1 MPTTPV
7 EVLRASVEAHNDTF
21 EALLNLIPA
30 KYYLPKDDHD
40 ADDNVPSKYQKHSKN
55 KKAPKQAAKEASK
68 KARRDKLDPA
78 NQKSVI
84 DLQNEAALELE
95 KNNSKVKGK
104 RKAAV
109 LGSDSDAGDEDDVM
123 QVDDVD
129 LGDTVVT
136 APLDS
141 IVPMAK
147 PESIAALR
155 DKLHLRMAALR
166 RGGQG
171 GGEPGDKDE
180 LLEERRKQR
189 AALREKRRKETKER
203 RKAEAEGK
211 KGSKKEVTKGLLV
224 KNQLLVPDLPVAS
237 KGTAAS
243 RHIDGPL
250 TNVSF
255 SVVAGSSS
263 KKAASLKTSSNPN
276 QALSQ
281 LAARKEK
288 LDSMPEDKRKAIEDK
303 SRWAKAEA
311 RVEGVK
317 VKDDEGRLKKAVKRK
332 EKEKV
337 KSIKSWEER
346 KDQLAASMAAK
357 QKKRSDNI
365 AMRNERR
372 SDKRKSSS
380 SKGKTKARP
389 GFEGKAFHKGKGKA
403 TGKQK

>member
-1 MPTTPV
+1 MPPTPV

-104 RKAAV
+104 RKAAI
-109 LGSDSDAGDEDDVM
+109 LGSDSDADDDVM

-129 LGDTVVT
+129 LSDTVMA

-211 KGSKKEVTKGLLV
+211 KGSKKEVTKGLPV

-243 RHIDGPL
+243 RPIDGPL

-337 KSIKSWEER
+337 KSKKSWEER

-403 TGKQK
+403 TGKHK

>member
-1 MPTTPV
+1 MPTTLI
-7 EVLRASVEAHNDTF
+7 EDLHASVEAHNDTF

-30 KYYLPKDDHD
+30 KYYLAKDDHD
-40 ADDNVPSKYQKHSKN
+40 ADNIPSKYQKHSKN
-55 KKAPKQAAKEASK
+55 QKAPKQAAKEASK

-84 DLQNEAALELE
+84 DLQNEATLELE
-95 KNNSKVKGK
+95 KTNSKVKGK

-109 LGSDSDAGDEDDVM
+109 LGSDSDADDDDM

-129 LGDTVVT
+129 LSDTVV
-136 APLDS
+136 
-141 IVPMAK
+141 PMAT
-147 PESIAALR
+147 PESITALR

-166 RGGQG
+166 RGGQS

-180 LLEERRKQR
+180 LLEERRRQR
-189 AALREKRRKETKER
+189 AALREKRRKETRER

-243 RHIDGPL
+243 RLNDGPL

-288 LDSMPEDKRKAIEDK
+288 LDSMPEDKRKVIEDK
-303 SRWAKAEA
+303 TRWAKAEA
-311 RVEGVK
+311 RLEGVK
-317 VKDDEGRLKKAVKRK
+317 VKDDEVRLKKAVKRK
-332 EKEKV
+332 EKEKA
-337 KSIKSWEER
+337 KSKKSWEER
-346 KDQLAASMAAK
+346 KDQLTASMAAK

-380 SKGKTKARP
+380 SKGKAKARP
-389 GFEGKAFHKGKGKA
+389 GFEGKTFHKGKGKA
-403 TGKQK
+403 TGKHK

>member
-1 MPTTPV
+1 MLTPL

-30 KYYLPKDDHD
+30 KHYLPKDDHD
-40 ADDNVPSKYQKHSKN
+40 ADGNVSSKYQKHSKN
-55 KKAPKQAAKEASK
+55 KKASKQAAKEASK

-78 NQKSVI
+78 NRKSVI
-84 DLQNEAALELE
+84 DLQNEAAL
-95 KNNSKVKGK
+95 KGK
-104 RKAAV
+104 GKATV
-109 LGSDSDAGDEDDVM
+109 PGSDSDANDEAM

-129 LGDTVVT
+129 LIDTAVT
-136 APLDS
+136 APLDT
-141 IVPMAK
+141 IVPMAQ

-155 DKLHLRMAALR
+155 EKLHLRMAALR

-180 LLEERRKQR
+180 LLEQRRKQR

-203 RKAEAEGK
+203 RKAEVEGK
-211 KGSKKEVTKGLLV
+211 KVSKKEVTKGVPV
-224 KNQLLVPDLPVAS
+224 KNQLLVPHFPVAS
-237 KGTAAS
+237 KEIAAS
-243 RHIDGPL
+243 GRSDGPL

-263 KKAASLKTSSNPN
+263 KKAASLKTSSNPH

-281 LAARKEK
+281 LASRREK
-288 LDSMPEDKRKAIEDK
+288 LDSMPEDKRKTVEDK

-317 VKDDEGRLKKAVKRK
+317 VKDDEARLKKAIKRK
-332 EKEKV
+332 EKEKA
-337 KSIKSWEER
+337 KSKKSWEER
-346 KDQLAASMAAK
+346 KDQVVASMAAK

-372 SDKRKSSS
+372 NDKRKSSS
-380 SKGKTKARP
+380 SKGATKARP

-403 TGKQK
+403 TGKHK

>member
-1 MPTTPV
+1 MPTSV

-40 ADDNVPSKYQKHSKN
+40 GDDNIPSKYQKHSKN

-84 DLQNEAALELE
+84 DLQNEVALELE
-95 KNNSKVKGK
+95 GANSKAKGK

-109 LGSDSDAGDEDDVM
+109 LGSDSDADDDEDDVM

-129 LGDTVVT
+129 LSDSAVA
-136 APLDS
+136 APLDPL
-141 IVPMAK
+141 VPMAK
-147 PESIAALR
+147 PESIASLR

-203 RKAEAEGK
+203 RKAETEGK
-211 KGSKKEVTKGLLV
+211 KGGKKEKETTKGLPV
-224 KNQLLVPDLPVAS
+224 KNQLLVPDLSVAS
-237 KGTAAS
+237 KGTAVS
-243 RHIDGPL
+243 RLTDGPL

-255 SVVAGSSS
+255 GVVAGSSS

-288 LDSMPEDKRKAIEDK
+288 LDSMPEDKRKVVEDK

-311 RVEGVK
+311 RLEGVK
-317 VKDDEGRLKKAVKRK
+317 VKDDEVRLKKAVKRK
-332 EKEKV
+332 EKEKA
-337 KSIKSWEER
+337 KSKKSWDER
-346 KDQLAASMAAK
+346 KEQLTASMAAK

-389 GFEGKAFHKGKGKA
+389 GFEGKAFPKGKGK
-403 TGKQK
+403 